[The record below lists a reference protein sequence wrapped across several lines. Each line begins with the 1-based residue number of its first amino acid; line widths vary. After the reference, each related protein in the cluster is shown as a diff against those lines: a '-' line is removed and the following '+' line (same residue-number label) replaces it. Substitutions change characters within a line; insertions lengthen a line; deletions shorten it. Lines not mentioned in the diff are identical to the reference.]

1 MNNGEWRMENGEW
14 KMENGEWKM
23 ENEKWKMENGEWRME
38 GLIPMG
44 YCVFLDS
51 FNEIDIFAIKS
62 R

>member
-1 MNNGEWRMENGEW
+1 MNLINVTRVIIMNNGEW
-14 KMENGEWKM
+14 KMENGELRM
-23 ENEKWKMENGEWRME
+23 NNGEWRME